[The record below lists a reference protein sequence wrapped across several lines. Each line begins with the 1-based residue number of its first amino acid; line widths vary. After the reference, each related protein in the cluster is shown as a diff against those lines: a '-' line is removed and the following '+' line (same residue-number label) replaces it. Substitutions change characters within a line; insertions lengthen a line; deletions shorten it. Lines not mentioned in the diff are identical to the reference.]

1 MTTQR
6 EFAVPKDKQL
16 VTVHL
21 IGGETRTGDIFL
33 EYFPEVLTLHQK
45 VKIFLEDTNR
55 FFPLTAEGAPP
66 TFINKERVSMLE
78 VAVSDEEPA
87 YSFMHIEDITT
98 LFTDG
103 TALSGELLAEVPEEK
118 ARLSDCLNLPE
129 SFLSVK
135 KEKTMCYLNKNTIQ
149 KVIYS
154 KT

>member
-1 MTTQR
+1 MEESQISR
-6 EFAVPKDKQL
+6 LLRSLNSLLAF
-16 VTVHL
+16 
-21 IGGETRTGDIFL
+21 
-33 EYFPEVLTLHQK
+33 EV
-45 VKIFLEDTNR
+45 IEDAGLR
-55 FFPLTAEGAPP
+55 RPLSLKEPLTFEQEDVVRLIPSLL
-66 TFINKERVSMLE
+66 RR

-135 KEKTMCYLNKNTIQ
+135 KEKTVYYLNKSTIQ
-149 KVIYS
+149 QVGYS
-154 KT
+154 KG

>member
-6 EFAVPKDKQL
+6 EFAVPKDKQQ

-21 IGGETRTGDIFL
+21 IGGETMTGNIFL
-33 EYFPEVLTLHQK
+33 EYFPDALTLHQK
-45 VKIFLEDTNR
+45 IKMFLEDANR
-55 FFPLTAEGAPP
+55 FFPLAAEGAPT

-78 VAVSDEEPA
+78 VDASDQEPA
-87 YSFMHIEDITT
+87 YHLMHIEDITT

-103 TALSGELLAEVPEEK
+103 AALSGALLAEVPKEK

-129 SFLSVK
+129 SFLSVR
-135 KEKTMCYLNKNTIQ
+135 KEMTICYLNKNTIQ

-154 KT
+154 KG